1 MNEELLKF
9 LSGFPEL
16 SEDEVKVIAENIPV
30 TTYQKGTTVLEAGQ
44 VPEECFFVLKGLV
57 REYKMLD
64 GDEKTVEF
72 YDETHGAI
80 SSSNYVNQTP
90 SDSYLVCAEDCLLIC
105 GNPKVDMANYEQ
117 FPILK
122 SITSKMLETDLNE
135 ARDKFSKF
143 ITSSPKERYLNLL
156 ETRPN
161 LLNRVPLHQIASYL
175 GMTAESLSR
184 IRKRVLFEK

>member
-1 MNEELLKF
+1 MNEELIKF

-16 SEDEVKVIAENIPV
+16 SEEEVKVIADNIPV
-30 TTYQKGTTVLEAGQ
+30 ALYSKGQLLLEEGQ
-44 VPEECFFVLKGLV
+44 VPQECYFVLKGLV
-57 REYKMLD
+57 REYRMLD

-80 SSSNYVNQTP
+80 SSSDYVNHTP
-90 SDSYLVCAEDCLLIC
+90 SDSYLVCVEDSLLIC
-105 GNPKVDMANYEQ
+105 GNPRVDMANYEQ

-143 ITSSPKERYLNLL
+143 IISSPKERYLNLL
-156 ETRPN
+156 KTRPD